1 MTTNDTILEINNI
14 SVCFDGFYALTDV
27 RTKVKRNTIHFF
39 IGPNG
44 AGKTTLLD
52 IICAKTKPTAG
63 TVIYYPKGKDP
74 VRLTGMKEYKIVN
87 EGVGRKFQ
95 VPSVFVNLSVEEN
108 MILALKDHKGIL
120 DSIFR
125 KPSKEEMQDIHN
137 TLKRVSLEEKAGERA
152 GSLAHGEKQW
162 LESTEEEAQ
171 HMKKLIDQMLFLAK
185 SDAETAQVELSDV
198 DFSSIVEGTSLNFEP
213 IAFEK
218 EVFLD
223 LEIES
228 GIVLH
233 GNSMQLNQLA
243 HILIDN
249 AVKYSEKQGVVK
261 ICLSNKGD
269 KIEFSVNNKGN
280 VISPEDLEHIFDR
293 FYRAEKSRSTKG
305 YGLGLAIAQSIVQS
319 MNGKLTAE
327 SDAEN
332 GTTFTA
338 EFKTGK

>member
-63 TVIYYPKGKDP
+63 TVIYYPEGKDP

-87 EGVGRKFQ
+87 KGVGRKFQ

-108 MILALKDHKGIL
+108 MILALKGHKGIL

-162 LESTEEEAQ
+162 LE
-171 HMKKLIDQMLFLAK
+171 
-185 SDAETAQVELSDV
+185 
-198 DFSSIVEGTSLNFEP
+198 
-213 IAFEK
+213 IA
-218 EVFLD
+218 
-223 LEIES
+223 
-228 GIVLH
+228 
-233 GNSMQLNQLA
+233 MQL
-243 HILIDN
+243 
-249 AVKYSEKQGVVK
+249 VSK
-261 ICLSNKGD
+261 
-269 KIEFSVNNKGN
+269 
-280 VISPEDLEHIFDR
+280 PEIIMLDEP
-293 FYRAEKSRSTKG
+293 AAG
-305 YGLGLAIAQSIVQS
+305 
-319 MNGKLTAE
+319 MGKPET
-327 SDAEN
+327 
-332 GTTFTA
+332 
-338 EFKTGK
+338 FKTGEILKDIKKDCTIIVIEHDMDFVKQAADIVTVLHEGQFLVEGNVNDVLANETVQAVYLGRGGE